1 MLTPLKYKRD
11 TRYLC
16 YESSTNSGKIF
27 SVNRLNPDNFV
38 MYANKKDKGL
48 RNAMINRILV
58 HVLLLAFLAACSNGD
73 GDTYS
78 DGLDDA
84 GQSFVT
90 ADCELA
96 ETPPSRLFLQQ
107 LSDRS
112 VMVKWRGDAESL
124 CYSMDGKNTY
134 SAPAVSGDGDHK
146 EASISS
152 LLADTV
158 YYYAVGGD
166 VDVNTAA
173 RFKTAP
179 ETGSMP
185 ADGSV
190 KIWIVGDSGKATEAA
205 DAVNKGFEDYFASTG
220 DNTLDMLL
228 MLGDNAYDD
237 GTDEEFQT
245 TFFDRFTDVLLSTPV
260 WATVGNHEMGTSGF
274 SIAADELEYAPLIKD
289 GIEYEGMPFFDIFS
303 FPTAGEQG
311 GIASGTE
318 QYFSFNYGNVHV
330 VNLDS
335 QLAARDAEQMA
346 AMKQWFI
353 DDMTAT
359 LSAGK
364 IHWTIVMFHHPVY
377 TKGGHDSDDGD
388 HIFEN
393 YDRPMLDMREQF
405 VPLFDQYGVDLVYN
419 GHDHF
424 YERSYYLQGH
434 TGLSSTFDP
443 ALHAQLNAA
452 GDPTSGRGKE
462 AYKKITESGEDD
474 RVVYTVAGSSGKLTL
489 TDDPMHPAH
498 LLRTTE
504 MGSVLLDVTENQL
517 DARFILSD
525 GSVGDHFTL
534 TR

>member
-1 MLTPLKYKRD
+1 M
-11 TRYLC
+11 
-16 YESSTNSGKIF
+16 SS
-27 SVNRLNPDNFV
+27 
-38 MYANKKDKGL
+38 NKNDKGVPGS
-48 RNAMINRILV
+48 MINKILV
-58 HVLLLAFLAACSNGD
+58 YGLLFSLLAACSSSGD
-73 GDTYS
+73 GDG
-78 DGLDDA
+78 DVFGGPPDDE
-84 GQSFVT
+84 GSSVVT
-90 ADCELA
+90 AECELA
-96 ETPPSRLFLQQ
+96 ETPPSRLFLQM
-107 LSDRS
+107 LSDRGT
-112 VMVKWRGDAESL
+112 MVKWRGDANSL
-124 CYSMDGKNTY
+124 CYSMDGTNVY
-134 SAPAVSGDGDHK
+134 SVSALSGEGDHK
-146 EASISS
+146 EASISG

-158 YYYAVGGD
+158 YYYAVGGE
-166 VDVNTAA
+166 VDISTAA
-173 RFKTAP
+173 HFKTAP
-179 ETGSMP
+179 ENGSLP

-190 KIWIVGDSGKATEAA
+190 KIWIVGDSGKATEDA
-205 DAVNKGFEDYFASTG
+205 DAVNEGFKEYFSSTG
-220 DNTLDMLL
+220 DDTLDMLL

-274 SIAADELEYAPLIKD
+274 SIVTDELEYVPLVDD
-289 GIEYEGMPFFDIFS
+289 GIEYKGMPFLDIFS
-303 FPTAGEQG
+303 FPVAGEQG

-335 QLAARDAEQMA
+335 QLTARDTEQMA

-353 DDMTAT
+353 DDMSAT
-359 LSAGK
+359 LSAGEF
-364 IHWTIVMFHHPVY
+364 HWTIVIFHHPVY
-377 TKGGHDSDDGD
+377 TKGGHDSDNGD
-388 HIFEN
+388 HIFKN

-443 ALHAQLNAA
+443 VLHAELNTA

-462 AYKKITESGEDD
+462 AYNQVTKSGADD
-474 RVVYTVAGSSGKLTL
+474 RVVYSVVGSSGKLTL
-489 TDDPMHPAH
+489 TEDPKHPAH
-498 LLRTTE
+498 LLRKTQ
-504 MGSVLLDVTENQL
+504 MGSVLLDITEQQL

-525 GSVGDHFTL
+525 GSVGDHFIL